1 IFEAF
6 QQADGTTSRKYG
18 GTGLGL
24 SISRE
29 ITRTL
34 GGELKVESAPGAGST
49 FTLYLPLNYSPS
61 AQAATQA
68 APRPASAAARAAGP
82 GQPEPQEAVIDDRD
96 SLEPGDAVVLIV
108 EDDPRFATILL
119 SLVRD
124 SGFKGVVTGEGAA
137 VPSLARR
144 FGPEVIMLDVG
155 LPDMDGL
162 ALLDLLKRT
171 PETRHIPVHVISAD
185 DQGGLGLS
193 MGAFGFTSKP
203 VDRDSVIST
212 LDDVKRFVGSSD
224 RRLVVVG
231 SADGDAARTL
241 RPCFGDVKLAAD
253 LKALG
258 RLKSRPTDCLVVEAG
273 VAPAS
278 RLIAHLRQRPG
289 ALPAI
294 VYADADL
301 GPEDDRRFRLA
312 VFGGLLR
319 LARSPEQLI
328 NQAALL
334 LHEPTDRL
342 PEPAREGLARNRRQD
357 PVLTGRTALVI
368 DDDIRN
374 IFSLASALEEYGVEL
389 RYAESGRAGL
399 ELMQTMPRV
408 DVALVDIMMPD
419 MDGYE

>member
-144 FGPEVIMLDVG
+144 FGPEVIMLDIG

-203 VDRDSVIST
+203 VDRDSVISS
-212 LDDVKRFVGSSD
+212 LRDVKRFVGSSD
-224 RRLVVVG
+224 RRVIVVG
-231 SADGDAARTL
+231 AGGAVEAL
-241 RPCFGDVKLAAD
+241 KPCFSDLKVVPD

-258 RLKSRPTDCLVVEAG
+258 RLKGRPTD
-273 VAPAS
+273 
-278 RLIAHLRQRPG
+278 
-289 ALPAI
+289 
-294 VYADADL
+294 
-301 GPEDDRRFRLA
+301 
-312 VFGGLLR
+312 
-319 LARSPEQLI
+319 
-328 NQAALL
+328 
-334 LHEPTDRL
+334 
-342 PEPAREGLARNRRQD
+342 
-357 PVLTGRTALVI
+357 
-368 DDDIRN
+368 
-374 IFSLASALEEYGVEL
+374 
-389 RYAESGRAGL
+389 
-399 ELMQTMPRV
+399 
-408 DVALVDIMMPD
+408 
-419 MDGYE
+419 